1 MNNPLGRRAQVGGG
15 VAVFLGVLLLVAA
28 GPGAGGPV
36 DLHKMAVLF
45 VVIGAV
51 LFLAGTFAR
60 WYYGA

>member
-1 MNNPLGRRAQVGGG
+1 M
-15 VAVFLGVLLLVAA
+15 AVFLGVLLLVAA